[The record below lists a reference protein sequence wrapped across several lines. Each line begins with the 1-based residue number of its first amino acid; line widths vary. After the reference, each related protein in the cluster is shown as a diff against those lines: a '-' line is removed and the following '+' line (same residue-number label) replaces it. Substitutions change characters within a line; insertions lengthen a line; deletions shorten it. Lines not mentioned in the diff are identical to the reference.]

1 MMKWWTRNLI
11 KSLKSLRGKMLNRC
25 IKLASKLE
33 NKKQRIYAI
42 IVDKKGRILASGTN
56 SYTKSHP
63 LQAYYCELATKE
75 QNKIFVHAELQ
86 ALVHLKGQQADKIFV
101 ARVSKNGT
109 PLPSSPCPICRLA
122 IRDAGIHEVITT

>member
-1 MMKWWTRNLI
+1 
-11 KSLKSLRGKMLNRC
+11 MLNRC

-42 IVDKKGRILASGTN
+42 IVDKKGRILAKGTN

-75 QNKIFVHAELQ
+75 SHKIFVHAELQ
-86 ALVHLKGQQADKIFV
+86 ALVHLKGQEANKIFV
-101 ARVSKNGT
+101 ARVAKNGT
-109 PLPSSPCPICRLA
+109 PLPSSPCPICRMA
-122 IRDAGIHEVITT
+122 IHDAGIHEVITT

>member
-1 MMKWWTRNLI
+1 
-11 KSLKSLRGKMLNRC
+11 MLNRC

-42 IVDKKGRILASGTN
+42 IVDKKGRILSSGTN

-75 QNKIFVHAELQ
+75 QHKIYFHAELQ
-86 ALVHLKGQQADKIFV
+86 ALVNLKGRKADKIFV
-101 ARVSKNGT
+101 ARVAKNGT
-109 PLPSSPCPICRLA
+109 PLPSSPCPICKMA
-122 IRDAGIHEVITT
+122 ILDAGIHEVITT